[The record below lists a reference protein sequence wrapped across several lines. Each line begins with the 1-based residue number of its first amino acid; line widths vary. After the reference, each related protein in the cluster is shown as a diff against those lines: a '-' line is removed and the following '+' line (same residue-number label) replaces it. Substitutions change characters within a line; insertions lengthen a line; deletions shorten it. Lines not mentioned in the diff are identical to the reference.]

1 MFRLFG
7 FCSVVQHGASRPG
20 TSELPYD
27 IRDHPARAADNRARE
42 RGSGCS
48 GAAKGVSAVQRA
60 WRLEKA
66 RRARLKTPQ
75 CAHMGTLEPKMG
87 HQLRCFPPVSCHV

>member
-20 TSELPYD
+20 TSELR

-48 GAAKGVSAVQRA
+48 GAAQAFSGVQIR
-60 WRLEKA
+60 WRLEKT
-66 RRARLKTPQ
+66 RTRGRLVRAYRHPGAQ
-75 CAHMGTLEPKMG
+75 GGWVIGCAASPA
-87 HQLRCFPPVSCHV
+87 